1 MVSNL
6 PNVPRIF
13 PSLSSQSYCAVIL
26 AEKGTAFTACDR
38 TGGTNHVSLLSSAP
52 ASIFAP
58 MLLRGQV
65 KHTGAF
71 PPEVFDRKEIEIF
84 YSGIRERGIRGI
96 KQSRAAAV

>member
-1 MVSNL
+1 
-6 PNVPRIF
+6 
-13 PSLSSQSYCAVIL
+13 
-26 AEKGTAFTACDR
+26 
-38 TGGTNHVSLLSSAP
+38 
-52 ASIFAP
+52 

-71 PPEVFDRKEIEIF
+71 PPEVFDREEIEIF